1 MFTRKS
7 VLESGILR
15 GMVDIHS
22 HLLPG
27 VDDGAQNIGLS
38 REICDV
44 YKEVGISKVF
54 CTPHI
59 MATMP
64 TNNTQSLTDH
74 FNLFS
79 KEDMGIEFRL
89 AAEYMLDE
97 GFVET
102 TASDGGML
110 SYDGK
115 HVLAEVFRRG
125 LFADVSDMLFGII
138 DNGYM
143 PVLAHPE
150 RYINYSPADIEAIKE
165 RGILFQL
172 NLPSLTDYYGEVIG
186 RRARA
191 FFEEGLYDFVA
202 TDFHGTAQLKFISA
216 LHLDSIG
223 MKALERLLENNH
235 TLWDGKLINR

>member
-1 MFTRKS
+1 MSNTKS

-27 VDDGAQNIGLS
+27 VDDGAQSIELS
-38 REICDV
+38 REICAV
-44 YKEVGISKVF
+44 YKEVGISKAF

-64 TNNTQSLTDH
+64 NNNIKGLTER
-74 FNLFS
+74 FNLFLQ
-79 KEDMGIEFRL
+79 EDIDMEFRL

-97 GFVET
+97 RFAEAV
-102 TASDGGML
+102 ALDGEML
-110 SYDGK
+110 TYDGK
-115 HVLAEVFRRG
+115 HVLTEVFRRG
-125 LFADVSDMLFGII
+125 LFPDVSEVLFGII

-143 PVLAHPE
+143 PILAHPE
-150 RYINYSPADIEAIKE
+150 RYINHTPADIDAIKE
-165 RGILFQL
+165 RGMLFQL

-186 RRARA
+186 QRARTFLA
-191 FFEEGLYDFVA
+191 EGLYDFVA
-202 TDFHGTAQLKFISA
+202 TDFHGTAQLKFIAA
-216 LHLDSIG
+216 LRLDPKG

-235 TLWDGKLINR
+235 SLWQKN